1 MLPIMLARKVTN
13 RITTKK
19 LPPRN
24 QRLSRKLHQIQQQ
37 VTPPVQKKS
46 LRRYPALRI
55 ISACVISLAASSFYA
70 LGQSRHNAQGI
81 DPDGAIFSVTA
92 SRADGKKEPITIESL
107 SLYENGVEQKIKNF
121 AFDPS
126 PSKIVLLVDNSQTL
140 PTTVENMKK
149 AVMEFAYEIYDGD
162 QLFVLAYDEKPEII
176 QEWTD
181 DAKKVE
187 ASLTTFR
194 KKGNPY
200 LFDALDA
207 SMADVLVPLMPGT
220 KKTAIVIIGDGLDRG
235 SAAAYD
241 KVLARLENEN
251 ITVYALQIPDRT
263 GGAYR
268 RDHPK
273 AAEVLK
279 QLTEGT
285 GGQLFSFD
293 DPTAAA
299 KAICDELR
307 RNRYLL
313 SYVPLETS
321 TFDAKSIFLVA
332 NNGIVVRNK
341 KAQPP
346 NVK

>member
-1 MLPIMLARKVTN
+1 
-13 RITTKK
+13 
-19 LPPRN
+19 
-24 QRLSRKLHQIQQQ
+24 
-37 VTPPVQKKS
+37 VTPPTPKKNLLNS
-46 LRRYPALRI
+46 PGKRLVALTLAFVGILTVPAL
-55 ISACVISLAASSFYA
+55 A
-70 LGQSRHNAQGI
+70 QSRHNSKGI
-81 DPDGAIFSVTA
+81 DPDGALFSVTA
-92 SRADGKKEPITIESL
+92 SRTDGKKDPITIDNL
-107 SLYENGVEQKIKNF
+107 SLYENGIEQKIKNF

-140 PTTVENMKK
+140 PTTVEKLK
-149 AVMEFAYEIYDGD
+149 AAVMEFAYEIFDGD
-162 QLFVLAYDEKPEII
+162 QLFILAYDEKPAII

-181 DAKKVE
+181 DAKKIE
-187 ASLTTFR
+187 AALTTFQ

-200 LFDALDA
+200 LFDGLDA
-207 SMADVLVPLMPGT
+207 ATIDILDPLMPGT

-235 SAAAYD
+235 SKVAYE
-241 KVLARLENEN
+241 KVLGRLENDN

-273 AAEVLK
+273 AADVLK
-279 QLTEGT
+279 QVTEGT
-285 GGQLFSFD
+285 GGQIFSFD
-293 DPTAAA
+293 DPNAAA
-299 KAICDELR
+299 KSICDELR
-307 RNRYLL
+307 RDRYLL

-332 NNGIVVRNK
+332 NEGIVVRNK